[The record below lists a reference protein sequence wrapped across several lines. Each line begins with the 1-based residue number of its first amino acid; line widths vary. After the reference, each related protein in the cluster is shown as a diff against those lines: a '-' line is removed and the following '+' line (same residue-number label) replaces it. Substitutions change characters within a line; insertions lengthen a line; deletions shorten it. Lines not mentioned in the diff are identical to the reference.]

1 MRVTT
6 DFWVSSIVRRAFSE
20 GGFAA
25 IMRRGATEAGAVILL
40 ARGRTGESRLYM
52 PAPQSSYDES
62 RPSDRL
68 FVEVLHSG
76 DEEEI
81 AKRIEREQRFD
92 PDIWVV
98 ELEVGEGTFEKLVSV
113 TTP

>member
-25 IMRRGATEAGAVILL
+25 IMRRGASEAGAVILL
-40 ARGRTGESRLYM
+40 ARGRTGESRLFM
-52 PAPQSSYDES
+52 PAPQSNYEES
-62 RPSDRL
+62 RPVDRV
-68 FVEVLHSG
+68 FVEVLHSA

-81 AKRIEREQRFD
+81 SKKIEREQKFD
-92 PDIWVV
+92 PDLWVV
-98 ELEVGEGTFEKLVSV
+98 ELEVGEATFEKLVTV
-113 TTP
+113 MTP